1 MGARRALADQGRE
14 AERRPLSAETRLRP
28 NSWSSVAATMIDL
41 SERGFRAACEA
52 RLQPGATVSLDIP
65 GIGSVDAQVEW
76 QRNGEFGARF
86 FLPVDLSRCL
96 WTLDER
102 HNALA
107 SLLVA
112 RAAAKQAGRSGAEEQ
127 LRRQILAA
135 LPIHK
140 DARPA

>member
-1 MGARRALADQGRE
+1 MAARTAPADQGRGT
-14 AERRPLSAETRLRP
+14 ERRQVSAETRLRP
-28 NSWSSVAATMIDL
+28 NSWSSVAATMVDL
-41 SERGFRAACEA
+41 SERGFRATCEA
-52 RLQPGATVSLDIP
+52 RLQPGAGVSLDIP

-86 FLPVDLSRCL
+86 FQPLDLGRCR

-112 RAAAKQAGRSGAEEQ
+112 RAAAKQAGRKGAEEQ
-127 LRRQILAA
+127 LRRQILAG

-140 DARPA
+140 GMTSI